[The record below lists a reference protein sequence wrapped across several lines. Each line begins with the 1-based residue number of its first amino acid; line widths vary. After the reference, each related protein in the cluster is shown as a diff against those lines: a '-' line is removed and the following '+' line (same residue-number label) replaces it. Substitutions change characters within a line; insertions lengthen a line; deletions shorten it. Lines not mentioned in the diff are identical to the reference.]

1 MMVEHGFPWVFYIS
15 IYDTISY
22 HFEMAVKMRRF
33 ASGIA
38 APDAGVF
45 CICEWYARHS
55 QARAVA
61 AKASAN

>member
-1 MMVEHGFPWVFYIS
+1 MLPAIRKLGVGGGARSNRLLIENARERP
-15 IYDTISY
+15 
-22 HFEMAVKMRRF
+22 EF
-33 ASGIA
+33 ANGIA

>member
-1 MMVEHGFPWVFYIS
+1 MVSPVFYIS
-15 IYDTISY
+15 IYDIISY
-22 HFEMAVKMRRF
+22 HFEMTVKMRTF

-38 APDAGVF
+38 TPDAGVF

-61 AKASAN
+61 AEAGAA

>member
-1 MMVEHGFPWVFYIS
+1 
-15 IYDTISY
+15 
-22 HFEMAVKMRRF
+22 MAVKMRRF

-38 APDAGVF
+38 APDADVF